1 MTKMDKNIS
10 RRNFLKIFGAGSVA
24 TAATMAGCKG
34 SDKAGE
40 QAAEAYKNQVEP
52 TARTPKPRRKCRFWG
67 MA

>member
-1 MTKMDKNIS
+1 MMTKMDKNIS

-24 TAATMAGCKG
+24 TAATLAGCKG

-52 TARTPKPRRKCRFWG
+52 PVGKMTYRENPKNK
-67 MA
+67 